1 MQTLASSLEKV
12 TANMDDQD
20 DHHTKAP
27 LEKKL
32 RERKVE
38 RERARVFTAAAT
50 VSSVEEAQGIEDLVS
65 LPASKEMETKID
77 DAPRN
82 AKELHAHEEYE
93 QIVKSGKLE
102 IKRILDMGVFVLPS
116 DEEMDEIRA
125 KNKQVLR
132 CKMVYARKYESVV

>member
-1 MQTLASSLEKV
+1 
-12 TANMDDQD
+12 MDDQD

-77 DAPRN
+77 DAPGN
-82 AKELHAHEEYE
+82 A
-93 QIVKSGKLE
+93 
-102 IKRILDMGVFVLPS
+102 
-116 DEEMDEIRA
+116 
-125 KNKQVLR
+125 
-132 CKMVYARKYESVV
+132 